1 MVVEYI
7 VCIQQHTQRI
17 EGYMRHIDVGTD
29 SKYYSGLSDRM
40 VTQESN
46 NFGDQILSLKEL
58 VNENNEIYYKII
70 AITSRQEG
78 EWMSID
84 EMRNWSNSVK

>member
-1 MVVEYI
+1 MKHI
-7 VCIQQHTQRI
+7 NLTQDNA
-17 EGYMRHIDVGTD
+17 DVLD
-29 SKYYSGLSDRM
+29 DRM

-58 VNENNEIYYKII
+58 VGENNKRYYKII

-78 EWMSID
+78 DWMSID
-84 EMRNWSNSVK
+84 DMRNWSNNVK

>member
-1 MVVEYI
+1 MK
-7 VCIQQHTQRI
+7 
-17 EGYMRHIDVGTD
+17 HIDIGTE
-29 SKYYSGLSDRM
+29 YYSGLAKRM

-58 VNENNEIYYKII
+58 INENKELYYKII

-78 EWMSID
+78 DWMSID
-84 EMRNWSNSVK
+84 DMRNWSNNVK

>member
-1 MVVEYI
+1 MK
-7 VCIQQHTQRI
+7 
-17 EGYMRHIDVGTD
+17 HIDIGTE
-29 SKYYSGLSDRM
+29 YYRGLSKRM

-58 VNENNEIYYKII
+58 INENNEIYYKII

-78 EWMSID
+78 DWMSID
-84 EMRNWSNSVK
+84 DMRNWSNNVK

>member
-1 MVVEYI
+1 MK
-7 VCIQQHTQRI
+7 
-17 EGYMRHIDVGTD
+17 HIDIGTE
-29 SKYYSGLSDRM
+29 YYSGLHKRM

-58 VNENNEIYYKII
+58 INENNEIYYKII

-84 EMRNWSNSVK
+84 DMRNWSNNVK

>member
-1 MVVEYI
+1 MK
-7 VCIQQHTQRI
+7 
-17 EGYMRHIDVGTD
+17 HIDIG
-29 SKYYSGLSDRM
+29 SEYYSGLADRM

-58 VNENNEIYYKII
+58 INENNEIYYKII

-78 EWMSID
+78 DWMSID
-84 EMRNWSNSVK
+84 EMRNWSNNVK

>member
-1 MVVEYI
+1 MK
-7 VCIQQHTQRI
+7 
-17 EGYMRHIDVGTD
+17 HIDIGTE
-29 SKYYSGLSDRM
+29 YYSGLPKRM

-58 VNENNEIYYKII
+58 INENNEIYYKII

-78 EWMSID
+78 DWMSID
-84 EMRNWSNSVK
+84 EMRNWSNNVK

>member
-1 MVVEYI
+1 MKHI
-7 VCIQQHTQRI
+7 NLTQ
-17 EGYMRHIDVGTD
+17 DNAD
-29 SKYYSGLSDRM
+29 GLAKRM

-58 VNENNEIYYKII
+58 INENKELYYKII

-78 EWMSID
+78 DWMSID
-84 EMRNWSNSVK
+84 EMRNWSNNVK

>member
-1 MVVEYI
+1 MIVEYI

-17 EGYMRHIDVGTD
+17 EGYMKHINLTQD
-29 SKYYSGLSDRM
+29 SADGLADRM

-58 VNENNEIYYKII
+58 INENNEIYYKII

-78 EWMSID
+78 DWMSID
-84 EMRNWSNSVK
+84 DMRNWSNNVK

>member
-1 MVVEYI
+1 MK
-7 VCIQQHTQRI
+7 
-17 EGYMRHIDVGTD
+17 HINLTEDNVD
-29 SKYYSGLSDRM
+29 GLADRM

-58 VNENNEIYYKII
+58 INENNEIYYKII

-78 EWMSID
+78 DWMSID
-84 EMRNWSNSVK
+84 DMRNWSNNVK